1 MSAPEACDT
10 GITGRNASGTGHR
23 TAGEAR
29 YVLAIEWVHNP
40 KTVRC
45 FSDIFFSES
54 QAYDHK
60 PEDQFLVVQILQRVN
75 S

>member
-1 MSAPEACDT
+1 MSAPEARDT
-10 GITGRNASGTGHR
+10 GITG
-23 TAGEAR
+23 R